1 QAAQAHALRNVA
13 FDDLVGVRAE
23 SATYG
28 SEPTADGAAGADIA
42 LRDAGLRHRKGREHL
57 EAGGLCR
64 GAARRVSHLHREA
77 ELTGLR
83 ALARHDAIARERQAR
98 GQLAA
103 ADGPRVR
110 RGPTVSAE
118 GDCLIHDPNLTVVEG
133 KAGDREG
140 GTSR

>member
-1 QAAQAHALRNVA
+1 MTTKTRLLPALPRLEREA
-13 FDDLVGVRAE
+13 LPHRRLHRSSVRQ
-23 SATYG
+23 
-28 SEPTADGAAGADIA
+28 A

-103 ADGPRVR
+103 ADGPRVG
-110 RGPTVSAE
+110 RGPTVSTE